1 MSYLQSQGP
10 AGLKRRVLAL
20 GALHLRGNQGV
31 VGRVAHDGDAGVVL
45 GRRSEQCDPAYNHT
59 RTHTHTHTVDQIFP
73 WLRPPATW

>member
-1 MSYLQSQGP
+1 
-10 AGLKRRVLAL
+10 
-20 GALHLRGNQGV
+20 
-31 VGRVAHDGDAGVVL
+31 VVL